1 MKCCDFYAKTKS
13 MLNVPMPNGSAD
25 FVYFGEAHPVVFHGN
40 WDFSQIST
48 LQVLQDLNGWE
59 TSNDYVEAHF
69 FNRNGVKCV
78 SLSSTSDPSFD
89 SDVVDVKLT
98 ANAVYI
104 EGSAH

>member
-1 MKCCDFYAKTKS
+1 MKCCDFFAKTKS
-13 MLNVPMPNGSAD
+13 MLNVPMSNGSTD
-25 FVYFGEAHPVVFHGN
+25 FVYFGEAHAVVFHDC
-40 WDFSQIST
+40 WDSSQLSS
-48 LQVLQDLNGWE
+48 LQVLQDLNEWE